1 MSWKVVMKKHET
13 ETTMRLFAECLR
25 QLYDVAGLKI
35 PAKFDPDTESI
46 RLSCALVSKGL
57 GIKP

>member
-1 MSWKVVMKKHET
+1 MKKHET

-25 QLYDVAGLKI
+25 QLYDVAELEI